1 MKHLHQL
8 LIVIWSIMCFIWDFG
23 NVSAQN
29 SQSVRINWNF
39 TKGSN
44 LQYQA
49 NGNMSNDMQLLNQ
62 TKDSIIESQPNKF
75 ALLVYGGV
83 VAESRRKVNIH
94 IDSIFV
100 NQSDN
105 SQDATWSE
113 MPTSH
118 LQNIEFTTRKGVNAP
133 EYDIFEST
141 LFPVTDKILH
151 EQDTFSTTF
160 TQAFQFFVKSQEMI
174 VTATLT
180 CDSIRILNGQQLAY
194 ISSQIK
200 GSTSV
205 EIDNMQTPATGIY
218 TGNGFYIF
226 NATTGKYIQAHVH
239 LYTQL
244 DMEQPALDHLF
255 SESEPQSQQEN
266 LSPANT
272 KFMRMVSQM
281 EIEVIAIN

>member
-1 MKHLHQL
+1 MRPPFPL
-8 LIVIWSIMCFIWDFG
+8 LGICLTIPLTCFAL
-23 NVSAQN
+23 VTAAQ
-29 SQSVRINWNF
+29 SSEPVQINWKF

-44 LQYQA
+44 IQYQA
-49 NGNMSNDMQLLNQ
+49 TGSMLNDMQLLNQ
-62 TKDSIIESQPNKF
+62 TKDSVIESQPNKF

-83 VAESRRKVNIH
+83 LAESRRKVNVH
-94 IDSIFV
+94 VDSIFI

-105 SQDATWSE
+105 LQDATWSE
-113 MPTSH
+113 MPSSH
-118 LQNIEFTTRKGVNAP
+118 LQNIEFTTRKGVKAP
-133 EYDIFEST
+133 EYKILEAT

-160 TQAFQFFVKSQEMI
+160 TQAFQFFVKSQEMV

-180 CDSIRILNGQQLAY
+180 CDSIRMVNGLQLAY

-200 GSTSV
+200 GTTSV

-218 TGNGFYIF
+218 TGNGFYVF
-226 NATTGKYIQAHVH
+226 NATTGKYIQANVH

-244 DMEQPALDHLF
+244 DMEQPALDRLF
-255 SESEPQSQQEN
+255 SESESQSQQEN
-266 LSPANT
+266 LNPSNT

>member
-1 MKHLHQL
+1 M
-8 LIVIWSIMCFIWDFG
+8 
-23 NVSAQN
+23 
-29 SQSVRINWNF
+29 
-39 TKGSN
+39 
-44 LQYQA
+44 
-49 NGNMSNDMQLLNQ
+49 
-62 TKDSIIESQPNKF
+62 
-75 ALLVYGGV
+75 
-83 VAESRRKVNIH
+83 
-94 IDSIFV
+94 
-100 NQSDN
+100 NQSEN
-105 SQDATWSE
+105 LQDATWSE
-113 MPTSH
+113 MPSSH
-118 LQNIEFTTRKGVNAP
+118 LQNIEFTTRKGVNVP

-180 CDSIRILNGQQLAY
+180 CDSIRMLNGQQLAY

-200 GSTSV
+200 GTTSV

-218 TGNGFYIF
+218 TGNGFYVF

-244 DMEQPALDHLF
+244 DMEQPALDRLF
-255 SESEPQSQQEN
+255 SESEPPSQQEN
-266 LSPANT
+266 LSPSNT